1 MAYQAAN
8 ATESADNV
16 GFENEFI
23 ELDTKR
29 NRDDKAQRPKITQ
42 SQADEQRRQQL
53 DKLLEEQLQKIKD
66 REKKMKAKESAL
78 NATG

>member
-42 SQADEQRRQQL
+42 SQADEQRRQ
-53 DKLLEEQLQKIKD
+53 
-66 REKKMKAKESAL
+66 
-78 NATG
+78 